1 MHLPQKGQFLLS
13 QYRTPHYP
21 DHYLHLP
28 SGYAECRQLP
38 VDRFHVHLAYW
49 PCARSRV
56 FVLRHRIGYSEPP
69 HWHLLPPL
77 HCYLHLPPEPLMHCR
92 HLPPVLLPLR
102 CCRHPLE
109 PQTHHLHLHL
119 LPEPQMHHLHL
130 HLLPLLPHH
139 CRRPPPEPQAHRC
152 RLHPLPEPLPLHR
165 PRRQLDCPRHSK
177 DRFLSRV
184 H

>member
-21 DHYLHLP
+21 DHYLRLP

-38 VDRFHVHLAYW
+38 VDRFHVHRAYW

-56 FVLRHRIGYSEPP
+56 FALKHRIGYSEPLP
-69 HWHLLPPL
+69 GPLHWHLL
-77 HCYLHLPPEPLMHCR
+77 LPPEPLPPHCF
-92 HLPPVLLPLR
+92 HLPPVLPPVPLPLR

-109 PQTHHLHLHL
+109 LQT
-119 LPEPQMHHLHL
+119 
-130 HLLPLLPHH
+130 HH
-139 CRRPPPEPQAHRC
+139 CRRPPPEPQAHHCRRPLPEPQAHRC

-165 PRRQLDCPRHSK
+165 HHRQLDSPRHSK